1 MTRVAS
7 ASLDGFLE
15 FLKSLLLDN
24 ELRNHS
30 SKIRKL
36 SLLRAEL
43 DLCNNFM
50 LWIDLEE
57 GGFESD
63 GLRRFRL
70 LRYAGEIRKYG
81 DVYFDK
87 VAEISLPK
95 PLEKFYDSDSYC
107 TYINFLKLHINR

>member
-1 MTRVAS
+1 MTQVS
-7 ASLDGFLE
+7 SVSLDDFLA

-30 SKIRKL
+30 SEIRKL
-36 SLLRAEL
+36 SSLRAEL
-43 DLCNNFM
+43 DLCGNFM

-87 VAEISLPK
+87 VAEISLPN
-95 PLEKFYDSDSYC
+95 PLDKFYDPDSYC
-107 TYINFLKLHINR
+107 TYITFLKLHIKR